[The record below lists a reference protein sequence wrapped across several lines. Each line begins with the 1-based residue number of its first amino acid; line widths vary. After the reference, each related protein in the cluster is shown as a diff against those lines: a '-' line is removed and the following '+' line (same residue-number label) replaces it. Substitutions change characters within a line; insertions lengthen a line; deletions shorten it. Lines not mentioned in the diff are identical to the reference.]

1 VARKGRL
8 WSGVNIL
15 QIDRASLGRL
25 PYSSIEAEILAAG
38 GRILGVLQNR
48 ALIVRPLDPKAVE
61 ALGHLPFV
69 EATDI
74 YEPAYKI
81 SPLVGTMPLI
91 QEDRAQSQILQLDV
105 QLWRDADPSIARDR
119 LQTIVGRENISDA
132 SLDGRVLRVRTDRRG
147 IVKMAKDHLVASV
160 SESPEYVLSS
170 AEGPSIIM
178 IGNFPESFNGA
189 RPFHDI
195 GIDGGGIDT
204 NGDGVRD
211 NRPSNPDEVP
221 PQIVAVTD
229 NGISYD
235 AVHFSHTATQPAVPI
250 FAPIGPSHRK
260 VHALQNVADSSLET
274 CDAPLSG
281 FSTHGNVV
289 AGIIAGNPGELGFR
303 YAPPAGPDPSVAPEQ
318 ADISLDGLARGS
330 RILMQDAAGSSAC
343 TTNELIETGGNVSPG
358 LLLDRLN
365 QAICPKSGGEDA
377 CQGITG
383 GADEVHL
390 HVMPFGT
397 PNFDNIPINHTN
409 GTYPL
414 SSHQIDHFLV
424 NNRDYMVFVP
434 VGNQG
439 TPPEDGGNLSSPR
452 WPDLFNGTAL
462 DNDPN
467 EGTAEPLQISP
478 PATAKNIVSVG
489 ASFAILT
496 WGEHPMTY
504 NSNGPATELSLRTAP
519 LVLAVGDDFEGSFL
533 GFQIATSVRSRDNDN
548 LPPVDNEI
556 DQQNRGTSFASG
568 FATAAGALIRDYF
581 AQGFYPTA
589 KRVTGDRMQNVSG
602 SLVRAALVASA
613 NFEEDFFIPG
623 RTLPSDLTVASSRG
637 VNITVAGVPVGV
649 IGNGVQGYGRIVLD
663 QVLPLPNYPPTR
675 GIGAPGTVEFPA
687 AGAIVYDML
696 GTGEAPIDNTSG
708 PTEKTFRVDGLN
720 AVTLPSG
727 TRVIEAGQLRI
738 ALADRITTSTRQ
750 PTTSCM
756 TAMFTSRA
764 GASPPDNGRGDGCS
778 RTIPSTTFATTSRRF
793 ICRPSWTSRPRISS

>member
-1 VARKGRL
+1 MRTVLSATFLVIALLLLPSAWLWSDRDHDQQAPSREQLKQIFSRHAQKFPRFTAVERPAGLSPLGDFKPSLRAPSGRHDLVPTTVGWTRLGQADSLLAQLPSELRASGRIRSVARKGRL

-25 PYSSIEAEILAAG
+25 PYSSIEAEIRAAG
-38 GRILGVLQNR
+38 GRILGVLPNR
-48 ALIVRPLDPKAVE
+48 ALVVRPHNPKVVE
-61 ALGHLPFV
+61 ALGNLSFV
-69 EATDI
+69 EAADI

-81 SPLVGTMPLI
+81 SPLVGRMPLI
-91 QEDRAQSQILQLDV
+91 QRDRARSRILQLDV
-105 QLWRDADPSIARDR
+105 QLWRDADPAIARDR

-358 LLLDRLN
+358 LLLDPGRWSMR
-365 QAICPKSGGEDA
+365 QHHRRRGRGPPARHAVRHPEFR
-377 CQGITG
+377 Q
-383 GADEVHL
+383 H
-390 HVMPFGT
+390 
-397 PNFDNIPINHTN
+397 
-409 GTYPL
+409 
-414 SSHQIDHFLV
+414 SHQRHQ
-424 NNRDYMVFVP
+424 R
-434 VGNQG
+434 
-439 TPPEDGGNLSSPR
+439 NLSAVQPPDRSLPGEQPGLHGVRPR
-452 WPDLFNGTAL
+452 G
-462 DNDPN
+462 
-467 EGTAEPLQISP
+467 EPGN
-478 PATAKNIVSVG
+478 PAG
-489 ASFAILT
+489 GRRQSF
-496 WGEHPMTY
+496 
-504 NSNGPATELSLRTAP
+504 
-519 LVLAVGDDFEGSFL
+519 
-533 GFQIATSVRSRDNDN
+533 
-548 LPPVDNEI
+548 
-556 DQQNRGTSFASG
+556 
-568 FATAAGALIRDYF
+568 
-581 AQGFYPTA
+581 
-589 KRVTGDRMQNVSG
+589 
-602 SLVRAALVASA
+602 
-613 NFEEDFFIPG
+613 
-623 RTLPSDLTVASSRG
+623 
-637 VNITVAGVPVGV
+637 
-649 IGNGVQGYGRIVLD
+649 
-663 QVLPLPNYPPTR
+663 
-675 GIGAPGTVEFPA
+675 FPA
-687 AGAIVYDML
+687 VARSVQRDGA
-696 GTGEAPIDNTSG
+696 
-708 PTEKTFRVDGLN
+708 
-720 AVTLPSG
+720 
-727 TRVIEAGQLRI
+727 
-738 ALADRITTSTRQ
+738 
-750 PTTSCM
+750 
-756 TAMFTSRA
+756 
-764 GASPPDNGRGDGCS
+764 
-778 RTIPSTTFATTSRRF
+778 
-793 ICRPSWTSRPRISS
+793 